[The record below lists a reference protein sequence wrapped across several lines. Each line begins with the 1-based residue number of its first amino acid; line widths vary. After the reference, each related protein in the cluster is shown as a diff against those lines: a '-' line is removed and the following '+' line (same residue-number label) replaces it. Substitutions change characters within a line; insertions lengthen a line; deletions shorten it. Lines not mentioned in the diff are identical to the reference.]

1 MDKER
6 NTMSEDPK
14 WQGKRNIIVFQFSEY
29 QKNWFSP
36 KQSWFVNPNWS
47 ENGNYLFSTSPDTA
61 YILAHYKTEA
71 CKRPPR
77 LCRQGYAC
85 PHFHNIRDKRR
96 NPRIY
101 KYRFLNIL
109 FLNKSNMFQIIIDE
123 S

>member
-1 MDKER
+1 
-6 NTMSEDPK
+6 MSEDPK
-14 WQGKRNIIVFQFSEY
+14 WQGERHSFFCINFSSTTRWLIVFH
-29 QKNWFSP
+29 KC
-36 KQSWFVNPNWS
+36 KVNLKYTHWNDNVDNFFPV
-47 ENGNYLFSTSPDTA
+47 YLDTA

-101 KYRFLNIL
+101 KYRF
-109 FLNKSNMFQIIIDE
+109 S
-123 S
+123 SV